1 MNAQRY
7 LVAAA
12 LIVGSVGIGS
22 TATQGSGAVSSVP
35 ATPAESQGYQPMPDG
50 PKPDPAPTSSAG
62 YSYFPIIP
70 YRNIDSRLGVD
81 LKLGAGEI
89 IYGSVLFDEFW
100 EQQIPDSAV
109 AVTYNITVTETT
121 GGGFLAVF
129 PADIYW
135 TGHASVN
142 WVQSNQTVGNG
153 GTVAIGYLDDYGQ
166 IGIYNGGSGAAHFII
181 DITGYYE

>member
-35 ATPAESQGYQPMPDG
+35 ATPAESQGFQPMPDG
-50 PKPDPAPTSSAG
+50 PKPEPDPTPTSVGST
-62 YSYFPIIP
+62 YFPIIP
-70 YRNIDSRLGVD
+70 YRTYDSRLGNG
-81 LKLGAGEI
+81 KLTGGDYA
-89 IYGSVLFDEFW
+89 YGSILDDEFG
-100 EQQIPDSAV
+100 EQQIPTSAV

-121 GGGFLAVF
+121 GGGYLAVY

-135 TGHASVN
+135 PGNASVN

-153 GTVAIGYLDDYGQ
+153 GTVAIGYWDDYGQ
-166 IGIYNGGSGAAHFII
+166 VEIYNGGSGATHFII